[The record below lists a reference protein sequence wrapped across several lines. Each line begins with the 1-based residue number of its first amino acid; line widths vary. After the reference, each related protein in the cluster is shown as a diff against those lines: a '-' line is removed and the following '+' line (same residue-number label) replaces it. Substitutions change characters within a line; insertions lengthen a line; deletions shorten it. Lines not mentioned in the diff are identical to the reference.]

1 MSDALRTN
9 SAAVAT
15 HHPLAAAAAR
25 DVLRGGGNA
34 VDAAVAAMSVLCV
47 VLPGAVGFG
56 GYGGSM
62 VVYSPKTGRCSAID
76 FDSRA
81 PLAYRDD
88 VFADDW
94 AGKSNY
100 GYLAVTV
107 PAVIAGLAAALEQLG
122 TLSWKDA
129 TARAFTLANDG
140 FPMDKH
146 ARQGLAQWHE
156 KADDVSRRAFFQNGI
171 PEVGKPWVQKDLA
184 AMLGRLADE
193 GPQAFY
199 RGEIPRKIVK
209 QVHDHGGILTEA
221 DFESYKPR

>member
-1 MSDALRTN
+1 MPDALRTN

-25 DVLRGGGNA
+25 DVIGAGGNA

-62 VVYSPKTGRCSAID
+62 VGYSAKTGRCAAID

-88 VFADDW
+88 LFADDVE
-94 AGKSNY
+94 ARSNH

-107 PAVIAGLAAALEQLG
+107 PAVIAGMAMALKDFG
-122 TLSWKDA
+122 TKSWDEA
-129 TARAFTLANDG
+129 TARALELADKG
-140 FPMDKH
+140 FPTDKFAH
-146 ARQGLAQWHE
+146 NALTQWN
-156 KADDVSRRAFFQNGI
+156 KVADDVSRRAFFPDGTI
-171 PEVGKPWVQKDLA
+171 PETGKPWIQKDLA
-184 AMLGRLADE
+184 NML
-193 GPQAFY
+193 
-199 RGEIPRKIVK
+199 
-209 QVHDHGGILTEA
+209 
-221 DFESYKPR
+221 

>member
-1 MSDALRTN
+1 MPDALRTN

-15 HHPLAAAAAR
+15 HHPLAAEAAR
-25 DVLRGGGNA
+25 EVLSADGNA

-62 VVYSPKTGRCSAID
+62 VLYSAKTGRCSAID

-107 PAVIAGLAAALEQLG
+107 PAVIAGLATALKQFG
-122 TLSWKDA
+122 TKSWKEA
-129 TARAFTLANDG
+129 TARAFELADAG

-146 ARQGLAQWHE
+146 
-156 KADDVSRRAFFQNGI
+156 
-171 PEVGKPWVQKDLA
+171 
-184 AMLGRLADE
+184 
-193 GPQAFY
+193 
-199 RGEIPRKIVK
+199 
-209 QVHDHGGILTEA
+209 
-221 DFESYKPR
+221 

>member
-15 HHPLAAAAAR
+15 HHPLAAGAAR
-25 DVLRGGGNA
+25 DILQAGGNA

-62 VVYSPKTGRCSAID
+62 VLYAAKTGRCSAID

-88 VFADDW
+88 LFADDW

-107 PAVIAGLAAALEQLG
+107 PAVIAGMAMALKEFG
-122 TLSWKDA
+122 TKSWKDA
-129 TARAFTLANDG
+129 TAAALALANDG
-140 FPMDKH
+140 FPTDTRWTH
-146 ARQGLAQWHE
+146 DLDDPYAWLDLRQ
-156 KADDVSRRAFFQNGI
+156 S
-171 PEVGKPWVQKDLA
+171 
-184 AMLGRLADE
+184 
-193 GPQAFY
+193 
-199 RGEIPRKIVK
+199 
-209 QVHDHGGILTEA
+209 
-221 DFESYKPR
+221 SYA

>member
-1 MSDALRTN
+1 MPDALRTN

-15 HHPLAAAAAR
+15 HHPLAAEAAR
-25 DVLRGGGNA
+25 EVLSADGNA

-62 VVYSPKTGRCSAID
+62 VIYSAATGRCAAVD

-94 AGKSNY
+94 SGKSNY

-107 PAVIAGLAAALEQLG
+107 PAVIAGLSAALKEFG
-122 TLSWKDA
+122 TMSWRDA
-129 TARAFTLANDG
+129 TARALALADDG
-140 FPMDKH
+140 FPMDQH
-146 ARQGLAQWHE
+146 ARAGLQQWHE
-156 KADDVSRRAFFQNGI
+156 KADEVSRRAFFPHGI
-171 PEVGKPWVQKDLA
+171 PEVGKPWVQKD
-184 AMLGRLADE
+184 
-193 GPQAFY
+193 
-199 RGEIPRKIVK
+199 
-209 QVHDHGGILTEA
+209 
-221 DFESYKPR
+221 